1 MNIVLHIVAIVL
13 FLVAAL
19 QGGAH
24 ADAADLTAFGLAA
37 FAAGH
42 IVPGGWWAQTPPA

>member
-1 MNIVLHIVAIVL
+1 MRALFFYIVAIVL

-19 QGGAH
+19 QGGI
-24 ADAADLTAFGLAA
+24 DTSWNDLTAFGLAA

-42 IVPGGWWAQTPPA
+42 LAWPEGLPRP